1 MIIPEPIQRQAD
13 MFGNRV
19 RKTFQRLR
27 KTMARAQIEAYRL
40 YDRDIPELRLVVDW
54 YAGHAVLGEY
64 VRDQTD
70 VPEFLPAMAQAL
82 AEALQIPL
90 AHVHVKQR
98 RTGARGHR
106 YERLERKGERIEV
119 REGDLTFL
127 CNLDDFIDTGLYADH
142 RLTRQMVRAESAGKD
157 FLNLYAYT
165 GAFTV
170 AAAKGGAKST
180 TTVDASQQY
189 LDWAR
194 DNLVQNQ
201 LDGPQHTFAAID
213 TLQWLDWAQRPQ
225 LSAPHRPRFDLAW
238 VDPPSFSAN
247 RQQGREFDVQR
258 DHRTLLAAVIA
269 VMRPGG
275 VVYFSTNHQRFVAD
289 LADLGVAVVDISAQT
304 LPIDY
309 RNQHVHQCWRLQLP

>member
-1 MIIPEPIQRQAD
+1 MNYPEAIQRQAD
-13 MFGNRV
+13 MLGNRV
-19 RKTFQRLR
+19 RKTFRHLR
-27 KTMARAQIEAYRL
+27 KTMARDQIEAFRL
-40 YDRDIPELRLVVDW
+40 YDRDIPELRVVVDW

-70 VPEFLPAMAQAL
+70 VPEFLPAMANAVAQAL
-82 AEALQIPL
+82 EIPL

-106 YERLERKGERIEV
+106 YERLERKGERLDV

-142 RLTRQMVRAESAGKD
+142 RLTRKRVRDEAAGKD

-165 GAFTV
+165 GAFTA
-170 AAAKGGAKST
+170 AAAKGGARST
-180 TTVDASQQY
+180 LSVDASQQY

-194 DNLVQNQ
+194 DNLVRND
-201 LDGPQHTFAAID
+201 LMGPQHTFAAID
-213 TLQWLDWAQRPQ
+213 TLQWLDWAQRNGQ
-225 LSAPHRPRFDLAW
+225 RFDLAW
-238 VDPPSFSAN
+238 VDPPTFSAN

-258 DHRTLLAAVIA
+258 DHRMLLEAVMA

-275 VVYFSTNHQRFVAD
+275 VVYFSTNHQRFVDDLEGLAAD
-289 LADLGVAVVDISAQT
+289 ITDISAST

-309 RNQHVHQCWRLQLP
+309 RNQAVHRCWRIVVS

>member
-1 MIIPEPIQRQAD
+1 MQRQAD

-27 KTMARAQIEAYRL
+27 KTMARAQIEAFRL

-70 VPEFLPAMAQAL
+70 VPEFLPAMADAL
-82 AEALQIPL
+82 AKALEIPL
-90 AHVHVKQR
+90 ANVHVKQR

-106 YERLERKGERIEV
+106 YERLERKGERLPV
-119 REGDLTFL
+119 REGDLTYL

-142 RLTRQMVRAESAGKD
+142 RQTRQMLRAEANGTD

-180 TTVDASQQY
+180 MTVDASQQY

-194 DNLVQNQ
+194 DNLVQNH

-213 TLQWLDWAQRPQ
+213 VQQWLDWAARAGPG
-225 LSAPHRPRFDLAW
+225 SPHPLRFDLAW

-258 DHRTLLAAVIA
+258 DHHALLTAVIA

-289 LADLGVAVVDISAQT
+289 LDDLGVTVADISAQT
-304 LPIDY
+304 LPGDY
-309 RNQHVHQCWRLQLP
+309 RNEQVHRCWRLQLP

>member
-1 MIIPEPIQRQAD
+1 MITPEPLRLQAA

-19 RKTFQRLR
+19 RKTFRHLR
-27 KTMARAQIEAYRL
+27 KSMARAQIDAFRL

-70 VPEFLPAMAQAL
+70 VPEFLPAMANAL
-82 AEALQIPL
+82 AEALEIPL

-106 YERLERKGERIEV
+106 YERLEHKGERLEV

-142 RLTRQMVRAESAGKD
+142 RLTRQMVRAESGDKD

-170 AAAKGGAKST
+170 AAAKGGARST
-180 TTVDASQQY
+180 LSVDASQQY

-194 DNLVQNQ
+194 DNLACNG
-201 LDGPQHTFAAID
+201 LEGPQHTFSAID
-213 TLQWLDWAQRPQ
+213 VAQWLDWAQR
-225 LSAPHRPRFDLAW
+225 AGTRFDLAW

-247 RQQGREFDVQR
+247 RAQGREFDVQR
-258 DHRTLLAAVIA
+258 DHRALLEAVFA
-269 VMRPGG
+269 VMRPAG

-289 LADLGVAVVDISAQT
+289 FDGLPATVVDISAQT

-309 RNQHVHQCWRLQLP
+309 RNQHVHRCWRMVLP

>member
-1 MIIPEPIQRQAD
+1 MTPEPIQRQAD
-13 MFGNRV
+13 MFGNRI
-19 RKTFQRLR
+19 RKTFKHLR
-27 KTMARAQIEAYRL
+27 KTMARDHIEAFRL
-40 YDRDIPELRLVVDW
+40 YDRDIPELRLVLDW

-70 VPEFLPAMAQAL
+70 VPEFLPAMAKAVADAL
-82 AEALQIPL
+82 EIPL
-90 AHVHVKQR
+90 DHVHVKQR

-106 YERLERKGERIEV
+106 YERLERKDEHLDV

-142 RLTRQMVRAESAGKD
+142 RLTRQMVRAEAAGKD

-170 AAAKGGAKST
+170 AAAKGGART
-180 TTVDASQQY
+180 TTSVDASQQY

-194 DNLVQNQ
+194 ENLGRND
-201 LDGPQHTFAAID
+201 LDGSQHTFNAID
-213 TLQWLDWAQRPQ
+213 AQQWLDWAQRQ
-225 LSAPHRPRFDLAW
+225 DLRFDLVW

-247 RQQGREFDVQR
+247 RAQGREFDVLR
-258 DHRTLLAAVIA
+258 DHRALLQAVIA

-275 VVYFSTNHQRFVAD
+275 VIYFSTNHQRFVAD
-289 LADLGVAVVDISAQT
+289 LDGLAATITDISAQT

-309 RNQHVHQCWRLQLP
+309 RNQHVHRVWRLVVA

>member
-1 MIIPEPIQRQAD
+1 

-19 RKTFQRLR
+19 RKTYQRLR
-27 KTMARAQIEAYRL
+27 KTMARDIIEAYRL
-40 YDRDIPELRLVVDW
+40 FDRDIPELRLVVDY

-70 VPEFLPAMAQAL
+70 VPEFLPAMANALAQAL
-82 AEALQIPL
+82 EIPL
-90 AHVHVKQR
+90 ANVHIKQR

-106 YERLERKGERIEV
+106 YERLERTGARLDV
-119 REGDLTFL
+119 REGDLVFL

-142 RLTRQMVRAESAGKD
+142 RLTRQIVRKDAAGKD

-180 TTVDASQQY
+180 VSVDASQQY

-194 DNLVQNQ
+194 ENLARND
-201 LDGPQHTFAAID
+201 LEGTQHTFSAID
-213 TLQWLDWAQRPQ
+213 TLQWLDWAQR
-225 LSAPHRPRFDLAW
+225 AGHRFDLAW

-247 RQQGREFDVQR
+247 RALNRDFDVVR
-258 DHRTLLAAVIA
+258 DHRALLQAVIA

-275 VVYFSTNHQRFVAD
+275 IVYFSTNHQRFVAD
-289 LADLGVAVVDISAQT
+289 LDGLGVTVMDISAQT

-309 RNQHVHQCWRLQLP
+309 RNQQVHRCWRLVLD

>member
-1 MIIPEPIQRQAD
+1 MTSEALQRQAD

-19 RKTFQRLR
+19 RKTFARLR
-27 KTMARAQIEAYRL
+27 KPMARAQIEAFRL

-70 VPEFLPAMAQAL
+70 IPEFLPAMANAL
-82 AEALQIPL
+82 ATALEIAL

-106 YERLERKGERIEV
+106 YERLERKGERLDV

-142 RLTRQMVRAESAGKD
+142 RLTRQLVRDDAAGKD

-170 AAAKGGAKST
+170 AAAKGGARST
-180 TTVDASQQY
+180 LSVDASQQY

-194 DNLVQNQ
+194 DNLARNG

-213 TLQWLDWAQRPQ
+213 TLQWLDWAQRAGQ
-225 LSAPHRPRFDLAW
+225 RFDLAW

-247 RQQGREFDVQR
+247 RAQGREFDVVR
-258 DHRTLLAAVIA
+258 DHRTLLLAVIA

-289 LADLGVAVVDISAQT
+289 LADLGATVTDISAQT
-304 LPIDY
+304 LPVDY
-309 RNQHVHQCWRLQLP
+309 RNQHVHRCWRLVVP

>member
-1 MIIPEPIQRQAD
+1 

-19 RKTFQRLR
+19 RKTFRHLR
-27 KTMARAQIEAYRL
+27 KTMARDGIEAFRL

-70 VPEFLPAMAQAL
+70 IPEFLPAMAQAL
-82 AEALQIPL
+82 ATALEVPL
-90 AHVHVKQR
+90 SHVHVKQR

-106 YERLERKGERIEV
+106 YERLERKGERLDV
-119 REGDLTFL
+119 GEGDLTFL

-142 RLTRQMVRAESAGKD
+142 RVTRQLVRGEAAGKD

-170 AAAKGGAKST
+170 AAAKGGARST
-180 TTVDASQQY
+180 LSVDASQQY

-194 DNLVQNQ
+194 DNLARND

-213 TLQWLDWAQRPQ
+213 ALQWLDWAERAGQ
-225 LSAPHRPRFDLAW
+225 RFDLAW

-247 RQQGREFDVQR
+247 RAQGREFDVLR
-258 DHRTLLAAVIA
+258 DHPALLRAVLA
-269 VMRPGG
+269 VLRPGG
-275 VVYFSTNHQRFVAD
+275 IAFFSTNHQRFIAD
-289 LADLGVAVVDISAQT
+289 FTDLDAAITDISAQT

-309 RNQHVHQCWRLQLP
+309 RNQHVHRCWRLVRA